1 MPAEVLER
9 VRSEIED
16 RLAVLSGAVA
26 EAQQLEIA
34 LVALGEVPVASR
46 PAPDDGN
53 GRRRRKAAGPRRR
66 LHGRKGRR
74 RKGSTPGAND
84 QTVLD
89 SLHGLT
95 EPLDIKTVAGKTGLS
110 QQTAS
115 YTLKKLTGKGLLT
128 QSSVA
133 GGRGM
138 PKLVFAL
145 ASNGPVL
152 RLEPPRTRPQARR
165 GPRPRFR
172 RYRNAKLGRKP
183 DAGARLQGPHRQTE
197 EEFLGRLLYPLSH
210 GDRRTSRWRI
220 ARGLD
225 GRRFRTNDSGARR
238 RSEPVRPP
246 RGQGRQDRH
255 VLGP

>member
-1 MPAEVLER
+1 MPTDVLER

-16 RLAVLSGAVA
+16 RLADLSGAVA

-34 LVALGEVPVASR
+34 LVALEEVPVASR
-46 PAPDDGN
+46 PAPDAGN
-53 GRRRRKAAGPRRR
+53 GRRRRKGARR

-145 ASNGPVL
+145 ASNGQVA
-152 RLEPPRTRPQARR
+152 Q
-165 GPRPRFR
+165 
-172 RYRNAKLGRKP
+172 
-183 DAGARLQGPHRQTE
+183 AGAT
-197 EEFLGRLLYPLSH
+197 
-210 GDRRTSRWRI
+210 TSEAASPQRSETTISAVPKRK
-220 ARGLD
+220 ARKK
-225 GRRFRTNDSGARR
+225 ARR
-238 RSEPVRPP
+238 RSKAP
-246 RGQGRQDRH
+246 RSA
-255 VLGP
+255 PAN